1 MTLPITTFPTL
12 WHVGTLDRAD
22 KRRGSYEGACL
33 SVSRHPAAWREIS
46 DGFVSGP
53 CWKADGSRVRLL
65 DALALD
71 QATRES
77 ILAWGVSK
85 GLAERTTLWRLTSFD
100 DELDEEVSSTF
111 EDKDDAVCELD
122 LDEEDPDYDDRVAE
136 AVKEIREHRSTPA
149 LLEAVMD
156 DRTLTGD
163 RTVLD
168 ALLPLWVEQETDLH
182 GVWWS
187 ERHDP
192 LAYSAPRGG
201 IVPSRVDTSIF
212 SPTEVEP
219 WEDADHEDGE

>member
-12 WHVGTLDRAD
+12 WHVGTLDPAD
-22 KRRGSYEGACL
+22 KRRGSYEGPCL

-53 CWKADGSRVRLL
+53 CWKAGGSGIRMLNALSL
-65 DALALD
+65 DTN
-71 QATRES
+71 QKET
-77 ILAWGVSK
+77 ILAWGVER
-85 GLAERTTLWRLTSFD
+85 GYAERATLWRITRFD

-111 EDKDDAVCELD
+111 ESRDDAVLELD
-122 LDEEDPDYDDRVAE
+122 LDEDDEDRIAE
-136 AVKEIREHRSTPA
+136 SIEEVDEHRSTPL
-149 LLEAVMD
+149 LLEEVLD

-163 RTVLD
+163 RSVLD
-168 ALLPLWVEQETDLH
+168 ALLPLWVERETDLH
-182 GVWWS
+182 GVWWQ

-201 IVPSRVDTSIF
+201 IVPSRVDLTIF
-212 SPTEVEP
+212 LPTDVEP